1 MSGSISPPAAFLCLA
16 FSAIAPT
23 GTSAL
28 QRTGPA
34 NAPPIIKVAEVKV
47 KSEQK
52 ISAAAGGFAGMLDD
66 SDWFGSSVARL
77 SDLDGDGTEDL
88 AVGAPNDDDGGGFSA
103 ADVGAVWVLFLN
115 PNGTVRAEQKISMT
129 AGGFQGT
136 LEQNDSFGSSVA
148 CLGDLD
154 GDGTEDLAVGAP
166 NDDDGGPGE
175 GEAERGAVW
184 VLFLNQDGS
193 VKAEQKIS
201 DTSGGLEGALENGD
215 FFGSAVAGLGDLDGD
230 GIGDLAVGAPFDDD
244 GGVGLQPARGAV
256 WVLFLNQGGTVKAE
270 QKISDTV
277 GGFQGMLDD
286 GDLFGF
292 SLAGLGDLDGDGTRD
307 LAAGAPRDDD
317 GGGGLDVNRGAVWML
332 FLNPN
337 GTVKIEQKISDTAGN
352 FQGTLNDFDWFGSSL
367 ASLADMDGDGTGDLA
382 VGAMFDDDGG
392 FDRGAMWLLFLDPEG
407 MVHAAQKISAAAG
420 GFAGTLDD
428 SDWFGSSVAG
438 LGDLDGDL
446 TEDIAVGAPL
456 DDDGGAFSN
465 RGAVWVLFLKNRLV
479 LNR

>member
-1 MSGSISPPAAFLCLA
+1 
-16 FSAIAPT
+16 
-23 GTSAL
+23 
-28 QRTGPA
+28 
-34 NAPPIIKVAEVKV
+34 
-47 KSEQK
+47 
-52 ISAAAGGFAGMLDD
+52 MLDD
-66 SDWFGSSVARL
+66 GDWFGSSVARL
-77 SDLDGDGTEDL
+77 SDLDGDGTEDV
-88 AVGAPNDDDGGGFSA
+88 AVGAPNDDDGGGFLG
-103 ADVGAVWVLFLN
+103 ADYGAVWVLFLN

-136 LEQNDSFGSSVA
+136 LEQDDSFGNSVA
-148 CLGDLD
+148 GLGDLD

-166 NDDDGGPGE
+166 GEDDGGPGE

-184 VLFLNQDGS
+184 VLFLSPDGT

-201 DTSGGLEGALENGD
+201 GTAGGLEGTLQNGD

-230 GIGDLAVGAPFDDD
+230 GIEDLAVGAPFDDD
-244 GGVGLQPARGAV
+244 GGSSLIPDRGAV
-256 WVLFLNQGGTVKAE
+256 WVLFLNQAGTVKAE
-270 QKISDTV
+270 QKISDIA
-277 GGFQGMLDD
+277 GGFQGALDD

-292 SLAGLGDLDGDGTRD
+292 SVAGLGDLDRDGTRD

-317 GGGGLDVNRGAVWML
+317 GGGGFVVNRGAVWVL

-337 GTVKIEQKISDTAGN
+337 GTVKTEQKISDTTGN
-352 FQGTLNDFDWFGSSL
+352 FRGTLNDFDWFGSSL
-367 ASLADMDGDGTGDLA
+367 ASLADLDLDGTRDLA

-392 FDRGAMWLLFLDPEG
+392 FDRGATWILFPDQEG
-407 MVHAAQKISAAAG
+407 TVHAAQKISSTSG

-446 TEDIAVGAPL
+446 IEDLAVGAPL
-456 DDDGGAFSN
+456 DDDGSGFSSAN